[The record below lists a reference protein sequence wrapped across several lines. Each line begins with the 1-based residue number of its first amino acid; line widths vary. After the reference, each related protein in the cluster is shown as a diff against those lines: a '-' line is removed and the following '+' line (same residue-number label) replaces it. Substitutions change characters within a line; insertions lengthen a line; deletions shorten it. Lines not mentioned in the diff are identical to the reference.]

1 MPAQRGVIRNVNRA
15 MQLNNFK
22 DLLRKSPVSKNM
34 TITPTDIDGV
44 WDYNG
49 KYFVYIEGKL
59 IGKTT
64 DPGQRFALQNIINSH
79 WKAGNPAMALIYE
92 HDIPVSEQIPVAY
105 CFTRMIYCHRQ
116 IVNLC
121 GKRWGDSFWWFPQSK
136 TIKVISAVE
145 SFEKEFQ
152 IYK

>member
-59 IGKTT
+59 IGKAT

-121 GKRWGDSFWWFPQSK
+121 GKRWGDSFWWFPQTS
-136 TIKVISAVE
+136 TTKVLTAIE
-145 SFEKEFQ
+145 NFEKEFQ